1 MYKTPHVSPPP
12 IPPLPSP
19 RLTPLPLHVEFVL
32 SSPPFHPP
40 IAVSLQRYTA
50 ASTAVSRLSRL
61 FDFPPP
67 WIPKHIPSTQLS
79 FQGSIQPPTRREL
92 LFGSLGLGMGVA
104 GTYAFY
110 NRPIDPAEIDAR
122 LTELL
127 DELMEDETLLDTL
140 GAEVG
145 LRGAIA
151 ESEEAITALEGLKQL
166 DEALDQ
172 AIQAVSGGA
181 PEEPP
186 KADN

>member
-1 MYKTPHVSPPP
+1 MSSMHLFCAGRHAAVQLRARNTDVGKTRASRTSNLGTRAAYDVEVEPPP
-12 IPPLPSP
+12 RAPGTAP
-19 RLTPLPLHVEFVL
+19 RFGGG
-32 SSPPFHPP
+32 
-40 IAVSLQRYTA
+40 
-50 ASTAVSRLSRL
+50 
-61 FDFPPP
+61 PPP
-67 WIPKHIPSTQLS
+67 PPPPPPPPRTI
-79 FQGSIQPPTRREL
+79 GSIQPPTRREL

>member
-1 MYKTPHVSPPP
+1 MQLFCPGRHAAVQLRARNTDVRRTRACQTSNLVIRAAYDVEVEPPP
-12 IPPLPSP
+12 RAPGTAPRFGGGPPPPPPPLP
-19 RLTPLPLHVEFVL
+19 
-32 SSPPFHPP
+32 
-40 IAVSLQRYTA
+40 
-50 ASTAVSRLSRL
+50 
-61 FDFPPP
+61 PPP
-67 WIPKHIPSTQLS
+67 PRTI
-79 FQGSIQPPTRREL
+79 GNIQPPTRREL
-92 LFGSLGLGMGVA
+92 LFGALGLGMGVG

-145 LRGAIA
+145 LRDAIVN
-151 ESEEAITALEGLKQL
+151 SEEAVTALEGLKQL

-172 AIQAVSGGA
+172 VIQEASGGL